1 MTYKPKQDLYSLLHE
16 TGIAM
21 GRGPR
26 QGLVVR
32 PGQNKVLKILNS
44 CGEMRQKEL
53 QDKLGI
59 RAASLSELLRKLE
72 KDEYVTRRRS
82 QVSGKE
88 IIVAITEKGRISALE
103 CELAK
108 KERDEELFGCLSAEE
123 RQQLST
129 LLNKLLGTWRE
140 ADGETDGQR
149 RERRW
154 KENEQLQEM
163 QREAGAIIGA
173 ALQDAAMKSH

>member
-1 MTYKPKQDLYSLLHE
+1 MTYKPKKDLYSLLHE

-32 PGQNKVLKILNS
+32 PGQNKVLKILNKN
-44 CGEMRQKEL
+44 GEMRQKDL
-53 QDKLGI
+53 LDKLGI

-82 QVSGKE
+82 ETNGKE
-88 IIVAITEKGRISALE
+88 IIVAITETGRISALE

-108 KERDEELFGCLSAEE
+108 KERDEELFGCLNEEE
-123 RQQLST
+123 REQLCV
-129 LLNKLLGTWRE
+129 LLNKLLGAWRE
-140 ADGETDGQR
+140 ADGETDGER

-154 KENEQLQEM
+154 KENEQLQET
-163 QREAGAIIGA
+163 QREAGAIIEA
-173 ALQDAAMKSH
+173 ALKGLEAKR